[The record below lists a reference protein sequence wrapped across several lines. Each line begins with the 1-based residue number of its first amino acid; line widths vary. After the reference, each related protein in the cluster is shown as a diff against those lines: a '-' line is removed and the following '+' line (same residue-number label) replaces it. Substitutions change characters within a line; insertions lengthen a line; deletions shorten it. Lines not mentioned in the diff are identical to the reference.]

1 MRQEKAKERA
11 QRVKEQADKKA
22 EETKLKEDERMLT
35 YVNKIN
41 KLQKT
46 RQEATKMLK
55 LNITMREKPD
65 HKERLAEIKEK
76 QREEER
82 MK

>member
-1 MRQEKAKERA
+1 
-11 QRVKEQADKKA
+11 
-22 EETKLKEDERMLT
+22 MLT

-46 RQEATKMLK
+46 RQEATKALK
-55 LNITMREKPD
+55 MNITMRDKPD

-76 QREEER
+76 QEQD
-82 MK
+82 